1 MKNCIIVTGA
11 AGFIGSNFVL
21 NLVNIPNGKAKFIS
35 LDKLTYAGN
44 FENLRPI
51 LNHINH
57 KFIKGDIN
65 DEKIL
70 EVIFNKEKPRAIIN
84 FAAESHVDRSIK
96 GPAKFIRTN
105 IFGTYKLLEQT
116 RKYYEKLKNSEK
128 AYFRFLHISTDEVYG
143 SLKKNEKPFSEKNN
157 YLPNSPYSAS
167 KASSDHLVRAW
178 KETYDI
184 PVITTNCSNNY
195 GPYQFPEKLIPLC
208 IINAINDKP
217 LPIYGDG
224 KQIRDWLYVQDHCN
238 AINLVLKK
246 GKVGETYNIGG
257 GNERTNLQVVNLIC
271 EILDKILP
279 KKNKLSYKKQI
290 TFVNDRPGHDRRY
303 AINARKIKTKLNWKP
318 KENFNS
324 GIIKTIQWYLSNKLW
339 VKNIQNGEY
348 MKWINKHYKK

>member
-21 NLVNIPNGKAKFIS
+21 NLVNKPNGKAKFVS

-44 FENLRPI
+44 LENLRPI
-51 LNHINH
+51 LNHKNH
-57 KFIKGDIN
+57 KFVKGDIN

-70 EVIFNKEKPRAIIN
+70 EVIFNKEKPRTIIN

-96 GPAKFIRTN
+96 GPAKFIQTN

-128 AYFRFLHISTDEVYG
+128 TSFRFLHISTDEVYG

-178 KETYDI
+178 KETYNI
-184 PVITTNCSNNY
+184 PVIITNCSNNY

-208 IINAINDKP
+208 IINAINNKP

-224 KQIRDWLYVQDHCN
+224 QQIRDWLYVQDHCN
-238 AINLVLKK
+238 AINLILKK
-246 GKVGETYNIGG
+246 GKIGETYNIGG
-257 GNERTNLQVVNLIC
+257 GNEKTNLEVVNLIC

-279 KKNKLSYKKQI
+279 KKNKLSYKKLI
-290 TFVNDRPGHDRRY
+290 TFVKDRPGHDRRY